1 MNIKLFYKTQREIA
15 DVLNKV
21 IDQYWENNL
30 SEEELI
36 NYINSIYSNN
46 PEKIK
51 KKNKYTS
58 ILQQVC
64 GKRRLLVIDR
74 ILEMKQII
82 NK

>member
-15 DVLNKV
+15 DVLNKT
-21 IDQYWENNL
+21 IDQYWDNSL
-30 SEEELI
+30 SEDELI
-36 NYINSIYSNN
+36 RYINTIYANN

-51 KKNKYTS
+51 KEDKYTA

-64 GKRRLLVIDR
+64 GKRRLAVVDR
-74 ILEMKQII
+74 IIEMKHII